1 VARLVG
7 SDRQVLIVGR
17 ETAAMARTLQARGC
31 RTVAVEVGG
40 RQWIPVLDPPD
51 DEAAEGRSGPFEG
64 EEGREDRRSE
74 IVILADLLG
83 RIEDPRAALQVLKE
97 QIRPGGSLIIALTGI
112 THVGDQPALLGD
124 GLLGAESGLFF
135 SYDGILALLEDAG
148 YAIGHLERTEPASIE
163 PDSNG
168 AGRDGADRPSPS
180 ENHLLH
186 DCLIV
191 AYPLPVPGLDFL
203 QQQMRELVQQ
213 RQNALRDVEELRRY
227 ADLADRRSEIIAGR
241 EKVLAERITD
251 LRAQLLA
258 AHAQMIERDDEIRK
272 TFGEALHL
280 RNALLVERD
289 SLAQA
294 LRSAEARLD
303 IFRRSPFG
311 RVYRAIRRLMS
322 KQGRIAGKDT

>member
-17 ETAAMARTLQARGC
+17 ETAAMARTPQARGC

-74 IVILADLLG
+74 VVILADLLG
-83 RIEDPRAALQVLKE
+83 RIEDPRAVLQALKE

-294 LRSAEARLD
+294 LRSAEARLN